1 MIQDIAPDFLKNEYE
16 PCEPQPGDWIFWFR
30 GKEILVQQA
39 AFERGKCLIFPKYGE
54 TESNSISVQNRS
66 ERNRVDR
73 KKMNQ
78 ECKNP
83 IVEDDLQGK
92 LQYLFR
98 MSGQACFLYQ
108 EPEGEK
114 KSECP
119 DGWIFVPVRSLRFV
133 KQNSAC
139 MAGATAYHLWQWY
152 RDNRFCGRCGNIFRH
167 GEKERML
174 FCPHCGNI
182 VFPKISPAVIVAVI
196 DPETERIVMTKY
208 ADRDFKKY
216 ALIAGFTEIGET
228 AEQTVEREVMEEVGL
243 SVKNITYYKSQ
254 PWGFDSNLLM
264 GFFAELSG
272 SNQIT
277 REERELSVA
286 EWMPREQLADM
297 DDGISL
303 TREMMGEFYRRG
315 NDVLC
320 IRYHKFPY

>member
-39 AFERGKCLIFPKYGE
+39 PYEREKCLIFPEYGKKYR
-54 TESNSISVQNRS
+54 I
-66 ERNRVDR
+66 
-73 KKMNQ
+73 
-78 ECKNP
+78 
-83 IVEDDLQGK
+83 LQGK

-98 MSGQACFLYQ
+98 MSGKTCFLYQ
-108 EPEGEK
+108 EPEGEN
-114 KSECP
+114 KSACP
-119 DGWIFVPVRSLRFV
+119 EGWIFVPVRSLRFV
-133 KQNSAC
+133 EQKSAC

-152 RDNRFCGRCGNIFRH
+152 RDNRFCGRCGNMLRP

-174 FCPHCGNI
+174 FCPHCGNM

-196 DPETERIVMTKY
+196 DPETEQIVMTKY

-228 AEQTVEREVMEEVGL
+228 AEQTVEREVMEVVGL
-243 SVKNITYYKSQ
+243 SVKNISYYKSQ